1 MIDRLLEM
9 VNLTVPFGVLVFL
22 GSLLSVFLAQVS
34 WQREVDRGDPIVLRN
49 VRRAGY
55 LLQALSFI
63 WALDYGFAHQ
73 WEPWPPFVFIVAVLD
88 MNMAV
93 RIITIYERSL
103 HKGQPKGNGSASLV
117 R

>member
-1 MIDRLLEM
+1 MISQFLDMSDL
-9 VNLTVPFGVLVFL
+9 VIPFGILVFV
-22 GSLLSVFLAQVS
+22 GAVLSVFLAQIS

-55 LLQALSFI
+55 LLQALAFI

-73 WEPWPPFVFIVAVLD
+73 WQPWPPFVFMIAVMD
-88 MNMAV
+88 MNMAI
-93 RIITIYERSL
+93 RIVTIYERGL
-103 HKGQPKGNGSASLV
+103 AKGRHKGNGNASLV